1 LKDAVDLPIHLHTHD
16 GSGNAVGTLSRAVD
30 AGVDIVDAAYSAF
43 AGGTSQPSMSTFYY
57 ALSGKDRQPD
67 LDIDAMEE
75 MSRYW
80 ATVRPYYKGV
90 DKAEP
95 YPNTEV
101 YQHEMPGGQ
110 FSNLRQQ
117 AKAVGLGEKW
127 NDVKKMYH
135 HVSMMFGDIIKVT
148 PSSKVVGDMT
158 LFMIQNNL
166 TEKDIYEKGDI
177 LDFPQSVVEF
187 FEGRIGIPYQGFPE
201 KLQKIILKGGQPL
214 TERPGKSLAPVD
226 FEAVRKKLSD
236 AGYKHEDEDIN
247 AYCQYAKVF
256 KDYNEN
262 IKKYGDAGVL
272 DTPTFFFGMQK
283 NEEIHVEIEK
293 GKDLII
299 TLINISDPDDS
310 GLRTITFMFNGAERE
325 IQVQDKSIDMK
336 TVTRR
341 KADPSRLGD
350 IGATLSG
357 SVVKVLVTKGQKV
370 KKSEPLVVTEAMKM
384 ETTITAPMEGT
395 VGEIYVSKGQAII
408 SGDCLLE
415 LNK

>member
-1 LKDAVDLPIHLHTHD
+1 MKKVI
-16 GSGNAVGTLSRAVD
+16 SSISR
-30 AGVDIVDAAYSAF
+30 S
-43 AGGTSQPSMSTFYY
+43 PS
-57 ALSGKDRQPD
+57 
-67 LDIDAMEE
+67 
-75 MSRYW
+75 
-80 ATVRPYYKGV
+80 
-90 DKAEP
+90 
-95 YPNTEV
+95 
-101 YQHEMPGGQ
+101 
-110 FSNLRQQ
+110 
-117 AKAVGLGEKW
+117 W
-127 NDVKKMYH
+127 N
-135 HVSMMFGDIIKVT
+135 
-148 PSSKVVGDMT
+148 
-158 LFMIQNNL
+158 
-166 TEKDIYEKGDI
+166 
-177 LDFPQSVVEF
+177 F